1 MVYVRITSSGKN
13 GGIGFRK
20 VKNFSAM
27 HRQERENMPVNEV
40 SGYRIFGGCLN
51 AYMDAYLLVQYYV
64 NFSIVLAKY
73 DGDIKTK
80 RKNHIESCSCS
91 EKNSYGICT
100 FKIIY

>member
-27 HRQERENMPVNEV
+27 HRQEREIVSVNEV
-40 SGYRIFGGCLN
+40 LGYRIFGGCSN
-51 AYMDAYLLVQYYV
+51 VGTDANSLV
-64 NFSIVLAKY
+64 KY

-80 RKNHIESCSCS
+80 P
-91 EKNSYGICT
+91 
-100 FKIIY
+100 

>member
-1 MVYVRITSSGKN
+1 
-13 GGIGFRK
+13 
-20 VKNFSAM
+20 
-27 HRQERENMPVNEV
+27 MPVNEV
-40 SGYRIFGGCLN
+40 SGYRKFGGCLD
-51 AYMDAYLLVQYYV
+51 AYMDAYLLVQCYV

-80 RKNHIESCSCS
+80 RKNHIKSCSCS